1 MKLHKVR
8 QPSLLCFL
16 GTVLVASTLS
26 SSKAEAGGSKAGSNL
41 RRGLKHSEP
50 VRMSSGA
57 THNFTKTV
65 NISFSQPPSRTLD
78 FSIRGSIAAPLRVM
92 DVGGQDTARAGRDR
106 ETHTVSCPFSAEVVA
121 EAYANM
127 TERLRGEEEDA
138 ANSDSGNRK
147 LNIFSPD
154 DRALL
159 ENTNVYPRNAVG
171 LLTFPAS
178 AGSSTAN
185 AICSGTF
192 VDDDL
197 VLTNAHCL
205 TLIGSQIASNW
216 WQLTRFLVGYD
227 DGAFI
232 DSFSITRVVF
242 NDFDDWAI
250 LQTDHSY
257 GPVVSVFQASTLDF
271 GGISVLVDLLGYH
284 GDLVSSFNNGGE
296 EYNCTTRGIF
306 DSNQIRH
313 DCDSTGGSSG
323 SSLMGFLTNGDGPF
337 VVALHHAALTGG
349 SGSGDLTYQDYSN
362 NVANLA
368 IPTGIFWNELQ
379 TALEWPA
386 AGSSS
391 SSPTEA
397 STPSPSPSGR
407 PTLLSSS
414 SPSPQPIEAS
424 TPAPTLDPTSSSTV
438 PTLHPTLSPTA
449 SPTPRTTSSTP
460 TSSASG
466 QPTPTPIAS
475 PTPVPTLSPT
485 EEAVSSAPTPNP
497 ELAEASSAPTADPTE
512 SDFDD
517 PEGEDEGD
525 LPIGSVRSS
534 SITSGVDQW
543 WHLSVSDDSEYVVF
557 ASFSHD
563 DGNLDMEVV
572 GGCSSSVLSEC
583 DVDDMYTIRSSTS
596 SDDDES
602 IVFTSDEVD
611 EDNVWIVLSVVTDD
625 ATLSYDISVQDA
637 SLSVGPT
644 ASPVFIDDEDP
655 DSDSSGGASDLLACF
670 VESSVVL
677 EKGGGEV
684 QLRDLQI
691 GDEVLTLSP
700 ETGKLD
706 YSPVV
711 ALPHGSIDAHSA
723 EVVTLRAGPADTE
736 LQATPGHLVYAV
748 ADCSQGSRLG
758 GQLVPI
764 ERVEAGQCVAVVA
777 DATEDKASLQVVSH
791 VERRSTS
798 SRVLSVVT
806 LDGQLP
812 LVNGVAASSFAVSNF
827 WPGVYYN
834 IHRLAYL
841 SGLRSALGASAVDW
855 IGTYVG
861 VAAVAAVNFFDM
873 SNTLS
878 LKRG

>member
-337 VVALHHAALTGG
+337 VVALHHAALTNGAD
-349 SGSGDLTYQDYSN
+349 SGDLTYAQYSDV
-362 NVANLA
+362 VANLA

-386 AGSSS
+386 AGTT
-391 SSPTEA
+391 SPPNEN
-397 STPSPSPSGR
+397 
-407 PTLLSSS
+407 
-414 SPSPQPIEAS
+414 
-424 TPAPTLDPTSSSTV
+424 
-438 PTLHPTLSPTA
+438 
-449 SPTPRTTSSTP
+449 PTP
-460 TSSASG
+460 
-466 QPTPTPIAS
+466 S
-475 PTPVPTLSPT
+475 PTPVGAS
-485 EEAVSSAPTPNP
+485 NP
-497 ELAEASSAPTADPTE
+497 
-512 SDFDD
+512 
-517 PEGEDEGD
+517 
-525 LPIGSVRSS
+525 
-534 SITSGVDQW
+534 
-543 WHLSVSDDSEYVVF
+543 
-557 ASFSHD
+557 
-563 DGNLDMEVV
+563 
-572 GGCSSSVLSEC
+572 
-583 DVDDMYTIRSSTS
+583 
-596 SDDDES
+596 
-602 IVFTSDEVD
+602 
-611 EDNVWIVLSVVTDD
+611 
-625 ATLSYDISVQDA
+625 
-637 SLSVGPT
+637 
-644 ASPVFIDDEDP
+644 DP
-655 DSDSSGGASDLLACF
+655 DSDDGGGGGGVSICF